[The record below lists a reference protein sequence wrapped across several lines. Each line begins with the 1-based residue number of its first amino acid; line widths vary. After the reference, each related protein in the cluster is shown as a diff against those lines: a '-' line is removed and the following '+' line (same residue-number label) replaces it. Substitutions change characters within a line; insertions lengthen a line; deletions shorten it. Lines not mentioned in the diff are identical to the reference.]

1 MAIMLQISPESNR
14 PAGSGLPPKPPYLM
28 EFSSVDTSEDDSAL
42 LWRGEHGWIIA
53 VDPAS
58 RPVCYLTGQRP
69 IRMDEQVSRGQLSR
83 LSNNG
88 LSSNQAAADRE
99 KMKKLLSEIAGPTQS
114 ADPSEPNAAPWKFM
128 AAGAMVGMVLT
139 VLLCLPFMLSAGSS
153 SPAEAVAQAD
163 DTETPPEEVEPK
175 EPGPSSRP
183 DDKPET
189 APDRP
194 EEKGAA
200 ETTPPE
206 PDNEPQ
212 PLPPPE
218 KPKPENGIYIVV
230 LRADGEEYHLGTA
243 WARGPRELV
252 SSGTLVKM
260 LTEEMRNNNAEVLVI
275 HSQTFAEFEVASG
288 SISPTLDRIDQQ
300 AMSVA
305 QKREQVERALDFL
318 RGKRAAGQNVENELK
333 PLEKQFEEL
342 GKELTDLMTQ
352 ISEYDVGTLRVTKEL
367 PMTLE
372 TSNQVSSSMEVSI
385 AGVPLS
391 LNSVNQA
398 GSINDL
404 RFVSAP
410 GRTITRP
417 RNGVFKLTFD
427 ARLNSERVWRG
438 SPVLDS
444 NGRVIGT
451 YSTPLLLE
459 AEENKPLPHSVID
472 ISKIR

>member
-42 LWRGEHGWIIA
+42 LWRGENGWVIA

-69 IRMDEQVSRGQLSR
+69 IRMDEQVSPGQLSR
-83 LSNNG
+83 LSNSG
-88 LSSNQAAADRE
+88 LSSNQPAADRE
-99 KMKKLLSEIAGPTQS
+99 KMQKLLSEIAGPTLTPDQS
-114 ADPSEPNAAPWKFM
+114 ATSVAPWKFL
-128 AAGAMVGMVLT
+128 AAGAMAGMVLT
-139 VLLCLPFMLSAGSS
+139 VLLCLPFMLSADNS
-153 SPAEAVAQAD
+153 SPAEAVVQSDNPETTAD
-163 DTETPPEEVEPK
+163 DTQTNEPSPSPSPVEDPKPK
-175 EPGPSSRP
+175 ETDSTA
-183 DDKPET
+183 DT
-189 APDRP
+189 APKPNNDP
-194 EEKGAA
+194 
-200 ETTPPE
+200 
-206 PDNEPQ
+206 PQ
-212 PLPPPE
+212 PPPAPE
-218 KPKPENGIYIVV
+218 KPKPEDGIYVVV
-230 LRADGEEYHLGTA
+230 LREGGEEFHLGTA
-243 WARGPRELV
+243 WARGPHELV
-252 SSGTLVKM
+252 STGTLVKM
-260 LTEEMRNNNAEVLVI
+260 LTETMRNNNSEVLAV
-275 HSQTFAEFEVASG
+275 HSQTFEEFDVEGG
-288 SISPTLDRIDQQ
+288 SVSPTLDRIDQQ

-305 QKREQVERALDFL
+305 QKRDQVERELDFL
-318 RGKRAAGQNVENELK
+318 RGKRAAGQDVESELK
-333 PLEKQFEEL
+333 PLEKEFEKL
-342 GKELTDLMTQ
+342 GRELTDLMMQ
-352 ISEYDVGTLRVTKEL
+352 IGEYDVGTLRVKQEL
-367 PMTLE
+367 PTTLE

-391 LNSVNQA
+391 LNSVNQS

-410 GRTITRP
+410 GHTISQP

-444 NGRVIGT
+444 DGKVLGT

-459 AEENKPLPHSVID
+459 AQENKPLPHSVVD